1 MGFRFDP
8 YAPEIDAD
16 PFPAYKVLRDEYP
29 CFWSEEAGMWV
40 LSRYDDVLA
49 ALTNWRVYSSSKGN
63 LIDEFPGRA
72 GSTLGSSDPPRHDR
86 LRALIQSAMTKRAL
100 DHILEPARAS
110 CAQHLA
116 EIREKGDVFDFVG
129 DFGSKV
135 TADLLFNLFAMPR
148 DQANE
153 VRDNAV
159 LMVQTDPVTRQKSEA
174 HLAAFRWMADYAEA
188 LVQDRKKNPGDDLLS
203 NFITAEI
210 DGEKL
215 LDKEV
220 QLTVTTLIMAG
231 IESLSGFMGM
241 FALNL
246 ADHPDAR
253 RALVA
258 DPSLIPDAMEESLRF
273 NTSAQRFKRTI
284 MIDTGRLRHRPPAQ
298 TPPRL
303 RRGRAFVP
311 GRDAGARRLPHRLR
325 RAAGSGARIH
335 PGRRDPQMGALLQLP
350 QPPGA
355 APDSGM
361 KLGGWIAALAEPG
374 SAKAAVR
381 GGTCPPSGMRVSPA
395 LDGHHDHMLIALSGR
410 G

>member
-1 MGFRFDP
+1 MAVTFRFDP
-8 YAPEIDAD
+8 YSPANDAD
-16 PFPAYKVLRDEYP
+16 PFPAYKTLRDEYP

-40 LSRYDDVLA
+40 LSRYDDILS
-49 ALTNWRVYSSSKGN
+49 ALVNWRVYSSAKGN

-100 DHILEPARAS
+100 DHVLEPARAS
-110 CAQHLA
+110 CRAHLKA
-116 EIREKGDVFDFVG
+116 MEGKDVFDFVN
-129 DFGSKV
+129 DFGSAV
-135 TADLLFNLFAMPR
+135 TVDLLFYLFALPR
-148 DQANE
+148 EGAEQ

-159 LMVQTDPVTRQKSEA
+159 LMVQTDSVTRQKSPE
-174 HLAAFRWMADYAEA
+174 HLAAFHWMADYAEK
-188 LVQDRKKNPGDDLLS
+188 LVQERKKNPGDDLLS

-246 ADHPDAR
+246 ADYPEAR

-273 NTSAQRFKRTI
+273 NTSAQRFKRCVQV
-284 MIDTGRLRHRPPAQ
+284 DTELHGQ
-298 TPPRL
+298 TMKA
-303 RRGRAFVP
+303 GDFV
-311 GRDAGARRLPHRLR
+311 
-325 RAAGSGARIH
+325 
-335 PGRRDPQMGALLQLP
+335 M
-350 QPPGA
+350 
-355 APDSGM
+355 
-361 KLGGWIAALAEPG
+361 LAYG
-374 SAKAAVR
+374 SANRDERMYPDPDTYDITRKPKRHLGFGGGVHSCLGAMLARVACQIVFEEFLKAVPEFSRVDQELSWVPSSNFRSPQVLRLKR
-381 GGTCPPSGMRVSPA
+381 G
-395 LDGHHDHMLIALSGR
+395 
-410 G
+410 